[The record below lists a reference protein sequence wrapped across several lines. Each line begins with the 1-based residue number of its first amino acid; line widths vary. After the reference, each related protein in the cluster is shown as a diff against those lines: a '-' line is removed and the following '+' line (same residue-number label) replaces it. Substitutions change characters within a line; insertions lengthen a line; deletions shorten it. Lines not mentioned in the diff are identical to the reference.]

1 MVMIMYVIMMMQM
14 MMMTSAMIMGLHLLS
29 HMCGTQGDSRD
40 QFTGTNTYTN
50 TDANTDVNTDANTD
64 ANMLGLSHVG
74 DPRGPHLDSR
84 DQYGTAQIPTYRYK
98 HRYK

>member
-40 QFTGTNTYTN
+40 QFTGTNT
-50 TDANTDVNTDANTD
+50 NTDANTD